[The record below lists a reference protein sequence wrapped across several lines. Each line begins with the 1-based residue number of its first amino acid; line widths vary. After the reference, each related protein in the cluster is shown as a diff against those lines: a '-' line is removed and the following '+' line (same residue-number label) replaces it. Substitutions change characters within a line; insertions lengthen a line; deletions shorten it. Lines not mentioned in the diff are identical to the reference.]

1 MKRILMIAV
10 VWLGSA
16 GFCLAQD
23 SSGEL
28 YGFYQRFMNFKVDTN
43 IPGAPKID
51 QALNGGGFGYLQS
64 LSNKVGIYFQLG
76 FFGGAK
82 LSEINIKPITEF
94 QGLQFTKRTG
104 RADFYGKAGVGF
116 ARYVIQAGGSDLDVA
131 YKMAFQ
137 YGVGTELKLGN
148 GLYLLLEGTGVSMG
162 VPADVASYY
171 LYGGV
176 AEGRTGWNTGLM
188 LTTGIAIRF

>member
-28 YGFYQRFMNFKVDTN
+28 YGFYQRFMNFKVDTK
-43 IPGAPKID
+43 IPGAPVTD

-64 LSNKVGIYFQLG
+64 ITNKFGIYFQLG
-76 FFGGAK
+76 FFGGADVIGYNVK
-82 LSEINIKPITEF
+82 TITEF
-94 QGLQFTKRTG
+94 QGLQITKHTG

-116 ARYVIQAGGSDLDVA
+116 ARYVIQGGGSDLGVA

-137 YGVGTELKLGN
+137 YGGGTELKLGN

-162 VPADVASYY
+162 VPGDTFS
-171 LYGGV
+171 LY
-176 AEGRTGWNTGLM
+176 EGRTGWNTGLM